1 LRRALVAVAVLFALA
16 GCGQRD
22 PFDDPYYAAECHGPP
37 LRNIEAR
44 NDAMEKGYTVS
55 VRFGCIENKS
65 WEEVER
71 ANQRVAEMIAQA
83 EREVKEAAARP
94 PESLSAAR
102 QGFHTSIRA
111 PASGTP
117 LPTPPR
123 PLFVRSDYTGGEG
136 RTLAAFVTPDPQDGE
151 RHPAI
156 IWITG
161 GDSSTL
167 EDFWSEGPPDNDQS
181 ASAFRKAGVVMM
193 FPTLRGGNTDRGQKE
208 FFFGEVDDIH
218 AAANHL
224 AKLSYVDPARLYLG
238 GHSTGGTLAL
248 LTAET
253 GGRFIAVFAFGPV
266 SSVDRYPNSY
276 FPMDSPGID
285 RREVELRSPGK
296 WTAAL
301 STDTY
306 VIEGMAPGSNFAE
319 LEAICDGNAN
329 PRLVCSGVPGAT
341 HFSVLQVLPIIAS
354 NMVNGDGRTF
364 GLRQGDFKLP
374 VPKPAGP

>member
-1 LRRALVAVAVLFALA
+1 MRRTLAAVAVILVLV
-16 GCGQRD
+16 GCGKQD
-22 PFDDPYYAAECHGPP
+22 PFDDPYYAAECHGLP
-37 LRNIEAR
+37 LRTVEQR

-55 VRFGCIENKS
+55 VRFDCIEKKS

-71 ANQRVAEMIAQA
+71 ANQRVADLVAQA
-83 EREVKEAAARP
+83 ERVKAAASPP
-94 PESLSAAR
+94 PESLATAR
-102 QGFHTSIRA
+102 QGFHTSIHG

-123 PLFVRSDYTGGEG
+123 ELFVRSDYTGGEG
-136 RTLAAFVTPDPQDGE
+136 RTLAAFVTPDPKDGE

-167 EDFWSEGPPDNDQS
+167 EDFWSEGPEENDQS
-181 ASAFRKAGVVMM
+181 ASAFRKKGVVMM

-208 FFFGEVDDIH
+208 YFFGEVDDIH
-218 AAANHL
+218 AAATHL

-253 GGRFIAVFAFGPV
+253 GGRFVAVFAFGPV
-266 SSVDRYPNSY
+266 SSVDRYPDSY
-276 FPMDSPGID
+276 FPMDSPGVD
-285 RREVELRSPGK
+285 RREVELRSPAR
-296 WTAAL
+296 WTAAI

-306 VIEGMAPGSNFAE
+306 VIEGMAPGSNYAE
-319 LEAICDGNAN
+319 LAAICDRNTN
-329 PRLVCSGVPGAT
+329 PRLVCTGVPGAT
-341 HFSVLQVLPIIAS
+341 HFSALRILPIIA
-354 NMVNGDGRTF
+354 VNLADGDGRSF

-374 VPKPAGP
+374 APEPTGP